1 MSDDRGS
8 ADAALGGFRVLGGS
22 PTEEE
27 LAAATA
33 VIAALAAEPAAEQ
46 PV

>member
-1 MSDDRGS
+1 MSDAQTP

-33 VIAALAAEPAAEQ
+33 VIAALAA
-46 PV
+46 